1 MFSGDLLNERL
12 RFWRK
17 QQGLSIA
24 EIADAAAVSIQDVHD
39 WETGRAEPPPS
50 LRYRLSEMM
59 RGDASEQLSLR
70 TVFVNGLRSYV
81 SLIDVDDT
89 RLIAASQGIRQLW
102 PELAHAVGQPFLPQM
117 TPEARSLM
125 QDADFIRK
133 IKRSEVVLA
142 SGASERAGRIYG
154 GPSKRHKWTAS
165 FSSYGRKVI
174 AEIWYDA
181 ELTTLDAG
189 VHEIFSFSSIHLE

>member
-12 RFWRK
+12 RFWRE

-39 WETGRAEPPPS
+39 WETGRAEPPAS

-59 RGDASEQLSLR
+59 RGDASEQLLLR

-102 PELAHAVGQPFLPQM
+102 PELAHAVGQPFLYQM

-142 SGASERAGRIYG
+142 SGASERAGLVFG

-174 AEIWYDA
+174 AEIWYDP

-189 VHEIFSFSSIHLE
+189 VHQIFSFSSIHLG